1 MIASRPPC
9 SASGDAAASGV
20 QSSAISRGIG
30 GTSMA
35 AVAAAAPIAS
45 ASAASRLSSARG
57 GVVDLPLSG
66 FRRDVLTCFG
76 FMPGACASR
85 DEFGLQVNSARVIAS
100 CTADLR
106 SPSEPKAE

>member
-1 MIASRPPC
+1 MMSNDPALGADDRQPSTVL
-9 SASGDAAASGV
+9 GEWDAAASGV

-76 FMPGACASR
+76 LHARRLRQPRRVRPPGQQCACH
-85 DEFGLQVNSARVIAS
+85 
-100 CTADLR
+100 C
-106 SPSEPKAE
+106 